1 MCLSKEIL
9 LISLFFSVCLP
20 IICTDLTTILKCLQN
35 CIIVMGN
42 RFSAGLYA
50 SVLLQSI
57 NNNYNCMMVLNSV
70 AKTFFFSF
78 LKTCFLICFITSML
92 WADIVQALSDTVN
105 LLPSEP
111 KNCWI
116 CSPVA
121 FRKCQHD
128 KLTKLYILLTF
139 NSAQVRCSLRKTARL
154 CIYCNVYRWKL
165 FNTVVK

>member
-1 MCLSKEIL
+1 MCLSKESL
-9 LISLFFSVCLP
+9 LISLFFSVRLP

-35 CIIVMGN
+35 FIIVMGN
-42 RFSAGLYA
+42 RFSAGLHA
-50 SVLLQSI
+50 SSVVLQSV
-57 NNNYNCMMVLNSV
+57 NNTYNCMMVLNSV
-70 AKTFFFSF
+70 AFFFSC
-78 LKTCFLICFITSML
+78 LKTCFLICFIMSML

-121 FRKCQHD
+121 FLKWQHD
-128 KLTKLYILLTF
+128 KLTKLYVLLTF

-154 CIYCNVYRWKL
+154 YIYCNVYRWNYSIL
-165 FNTVVK
+165 